1 MPFLDRYFELVRIQ
15 EGVAGQAPLGDRE
28 RDRRLAMNG
37 VPMRR
42 ILSVVM
48 AAVVLLAI
56 AAASWAGT
64 APSGPPP
71 V

>member
-1 MPFLDRYFELVRIQ
+1 
-15 EGVAGQAPLGDRE
+15 
-28 RDRRLAMNG
+28 MNG